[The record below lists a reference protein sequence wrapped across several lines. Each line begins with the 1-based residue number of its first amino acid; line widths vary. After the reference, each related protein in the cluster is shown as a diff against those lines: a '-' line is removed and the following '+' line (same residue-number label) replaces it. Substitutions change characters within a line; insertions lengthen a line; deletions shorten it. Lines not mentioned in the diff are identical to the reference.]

1 MTTADAERRVSTYR
15 EERPMNAIN
24 LKEKLAS
31 FSTHWDPKV
40 IAELN
45 GQHVRLVKFQ
55 GTFDWHHHD
64 TEDELFLVLS
74 GSFDMRFRDRTVTLN
89 EGEMIIVP
97 HGVEHCP
104 HAD

>member
-1 MTTADAERRVSTYR
+1 
-15 EERPMNAIN
+15 
-24 LKEKLAS
+24 
-31 FSTHWDPKV
+31 
-40 IAELN
+40 
-45 GQHVRLVKFQ
+45 
-55 GTFDWHHHD
+55 HHD

-104 HAD
+104 HADNEVAAMLFEPAATLNTGTQHSERTVDTMERI